1 MTASWDGTPCRII
14 GAKPQNT
21 AYPGQRGL
29 SWERRRALEMHMSD
43 LVSSN
48 ISSQGRASSRCR
60 SGQHNCLARE
70 KNAHA
75 SFIRRLEYDIIRR
88 DISA

>member
-14 GAKPQNT
+14 GAKPQNP

-43 LVSSN
+43 LMSSN
-48 ISSQGRASSRCR
+48 ISRQGGPLPGAVLV
-60 SGQHNCLARE
+60 NTIVWLE
-70 KNAHA
+70 KKMHMQA
-75 SFIRRLEYDIIRR
+75 
-88 DISA
+88 